1 MNDMNTKWC
10 ENIIVVDA
18 DFVDRVAFD
27 LIVNFERMLG
37 RRIPQADLARWLECI
52 ALDGGLREG
61 QHETSVVLIHDKG
74 KQRLQN
80 FSPSNYEDELSAK
93 AFGSSLGEF
102 VINSVPV
109 EPITTKE
116 DMIVDVTMFVASQPN
131 VKRIMVVPDD
141 RTTELFDRLRRSLQQ
156 VDDEKRITLFAM
168 QPLPGGNYRQ
178 EILGY
183 SLMSALG
190 IKSEELSGTKG

>member
-1 MNDMNTKWC
+1 MNTKWC

-61 QHETSVVLIHDKG
+61 QHETSVALIHDKG

-80 FSPSNYEDELSAK
+80 FSPGNYEDELSAQ

-156 VDDEKRITLFAM
+156 VDDEKRITLFYM

>member
-37 RRIPQADLARWLECI
+37 RRIPQADLARWLECV

-80 FSPSNYEDELSAK
+80 FSPSNYEDELSAQ
-93 AFGSSLGEF
+93 AFSGSLGEF

-116 DMIVDVTMFVASQPN
+116 DMIVDVTMFEASQPN

>member
-80 FSPSNYEDELSAK
+80 FSPGNYEDELSAK

>member
-80 FSPSNYEDELSAK
+80 FSPGNYEDELSAQ

-156 VDDEKRITLFAM
+156 VDDEKRITLFSM

>member
-61 QHETSVVLIHDKG
+61 QHETSVALIHDKG

-80 FSPSNYEDELSAK
+80 FSPGNYEDELSAK
-93 AFGSSLGEF
+93 AFSSFLGEF

>member
-1 MNDMNTKWC
+1 
-10 ENIIVVDA
+10 
-18 DFVDRVAFD
+18 
-27 LIVNFERMLG
+27 MLG

-80 FSPSNYEDELSAK
+80 FSPGNYEDELSAQ
-93 AFGSSLGEF
+93 AFSGSLGEF

-156 VDDEKRITLFAM
+156 VDDEKRITLFSM

>member
-80 FSPSNYEDELSAK
+80 FSPGNYEDELSAQ

>member
-80 FSPSNYEDELSAK
+80 FSPGNYEDELSAK

-190 IKSEELSGTKG
+190 LKSEELSGTKG

>member
-80 FSPSNYEDELSAK
+80 FSPGNYEDELSAQ

-116 DMIVDVTMFVASQPN
+116 NMIVDVTMFLASQPN

>member
-80 FSPSNYEDELSAK
+80 FSPGNYEDELSAK

-156 VDDEKRITLFAM
+156 VDDEKRITLFSM

>member
-80 FSPSNYEDELSAK
+80 FSPGNYEDELSAQ

-116 DMIVDVTMFVASQPN
+116 DMIIDVTMFVASQPN